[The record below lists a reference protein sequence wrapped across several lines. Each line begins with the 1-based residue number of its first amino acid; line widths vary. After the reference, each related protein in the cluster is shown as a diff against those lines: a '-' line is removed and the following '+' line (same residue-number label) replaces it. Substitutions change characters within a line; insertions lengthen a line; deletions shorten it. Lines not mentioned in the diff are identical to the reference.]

1 MLLNEKQKKA
11 GVSLVTVLLFM
22 LVATIAATATYKW
35 LTSEGRS
42 SASRMQQNEAYQSAL
57 AGIES
62 ARSWMTYNA
71 NETGA
76 IIKQYKDGNNAPVK
90 LTDRLAAFVRAGQH
104 YDVYLVGV
112 NTENSTYKLKLLSE
126 GTSRNGEAKHSEIAI
141 LNVNGLYRVQ
151 VPVEQSHASIDFDYA
166 YFGGSYDG
174 AGSLTLSSAIVNGNW
189 EGNPQGVLGTFL
201 VTGYAKL
208 SGNNVNLGPL
218 ACVGGDFLPENNGL
232 KAGNL
237 YVGGN
242 VNGNMSL
249 DSSAYFD
256 GNVTNKDGGIFDIKG
271 NVTLNGTMMP
281 LPSLDFKIHGNFCA
295 TETGVVRSAAGTD
308 ANHKP
313 FKVEGNVW
321 MPGDQNLAYGKVSGS
336 GCRCKHKTVVSYF
349 PYIVKNDTVPCSY
362 NSFGMIDCEHYNI
375 TDAAGDN
382 YASYQKI
389 LLGEKKE
396 SDVYVKTGHPWNDY
410 KTLRETKSFTTTYDQ
425 VRNCKSGACNGPD
438 HENWKNETLVPYM
451 DRANKDKLYYVYYM
465 PSGTTDVDYG
475 VYYDNYWNHD
485 VYGFF
490 VDVPTGG
497 KNETTRYTDSYNT
510 FYRYLNYENNNI
522 TGSPYCRKPA
532 NKSFVPECGVSPWFK
547 VEGHFHNDMPAT
559 KPFDCAESV
568 KDRCDALWSRNDSRA
583 CDGSSNFVE
592 DPLVTAKEKFEPYAS
607 YGCAATITSYNTSL
621 VSTLNDCYEQLFD
634 DENKRKD
641 SLYNDFLVVK
651 VSGGT
656 NSTNPSGKLK
666 GKFIVIMTDSVYTS
680 FMDTEDDSYVFY
692 YMEKGINTLNDATRK
707 NTFIYTEGG
716 IGTGNQ
722 FNLTGTIYATA
733 ASCSGMGKLQSS
745 SITYDPNLMS
755 VLTAA
760 KVICANDGSVCG
772 GPASGGSD
780 PTSPSG
786 STSTEYATGGYDNF
800 YISVAPQ
807 LSITLESQYKNAE
820 SVATAD
826 ADDVDASFIV
836 LPRIIYLTKDAKGKL
851 EDYYNIVPLNSLN
864 PVTSTSVSCSGG
876 LPVSG
881 KLVPGDTKLTQ
892 GDYSC
897 KVVGSVRSKSGV
909 SQQTVP
915 FWVRVRGEGGI
926 LPTVSFEESTKE
938 LNIGASTPV
947 NLVLPTGSGGAAQTC
962 QVTVTADP
970 DHAEDWSVSAA
981 TGVTVEGA
989 NRYTVTATS
998 AAPTPVLTVS
1008 NVSSAAGSII
1018 LYITQTTGC
1027 NPGAPE
1033 VIFNANTAPIQRK
1046 SIADYCVA
1054 NPSDANC
1061 EVGGEYKN
1069 LDDRPDCGTSEEWVT
1084 ANGAACSIS
1093 ETNNRWSCAIS
1104 AGVSLRKVRDIAGC
1118 QAVIAPVSYDPPLEA
1133 NKTPP
1138 YYLYASLKKIPMT
1151 FHAGFDVE
1159 GTLDGDRKVKIHV
1172 EDDNGTTREKNC
1184 SYSDFTDTDLR
1195 DEKCDVVVYHNSV
1208 VTLSLEPE
1216 NPSDFNYWMCENGS
1230 DCPDDEAH
1238 TSLTYQI
1245 TVTSDEN
1252 VVYAHFGERDK
1263 HCFFD
1268 EFKEPVRGSGY
1279 RHNRDY
1285 IECGHETDYCI
1296 DICESDGSICANAL
1310 TTSSYPNAKWRLVS
1324 ASTATMNDIDYSV
1337 VDSRISLKSSATRGR
1352 KESDKKHAV
1361 IMSSVQAGLYGTMK
1375 AQFQPPREGTS
1386 AGDVAMATSMNSG
1399 FILRSNPSVSSFL
1412 KLNVFI
1418 ASNGVLKARLSLNGE
1433 PPWKEEAL
1441 VRNGSATFS
1450 PDRNAIVLMSATISA
1465 QDGHDV
1471 LKVDVYSSAWTNEP
1485 YSATFA
1491 LTDENISGVTTTATR
1506 PNEYVGFSLS
1516 DQNFKIYGI
1525 GWKSDSYR
1533 SDCWDTYPVLS
1544 CSFKAAYTGGIVPK
1558 GTSVKPWVGLS
1569 AWFDA
1574 VGKCDSNDVG
1584 YYYKGPDACS
1594 STGSTYNSCGSGYT
1608 FTETGAHGYFDNDGN
1623 EIKTAKAVIENCT
1636 VYGEEAAWARNGDGV
1651 AANCGSFWVGEQ
1663 NACSR
1668 HYTFESTVTGDE
1680 GEYFGLTSGTAN
1692 FRGATLIVKLDNPD
1706 SKPVEV
1712 YMFSKNETSGYTYGN
1727 SHIYSLPYQ
1736 SSTGGNNVTLNIPV
1750 ADLSSAEGFDPEK
1763 VVGVFVKTFNEASV
1777 NVTSVMS
1784 SCPNAVEIT
1793 GCRANYEGGSW
1804 KISAAVKNQ
1813 VYTDK
1818 INVTEE
1824 HSYITSPS
1832 GLECLKVSND
1842 DATRCKFSGDS
1853 AVFSWGDNPYT
1864 HVGDTYSFNIVL
1876 TSTEATTSECT
1887 ASGSVTG
1894 ITATCGDVSGTT
1906 AIQGKGIPQFTYSI
1920 ANCPDNACNFKIDL
1934 VKNGSVA
1941 ATISSSTSSGNVS
1954 DAQTATNAANGTS
1967 DMLAEGTYKFRLS
1980 STNAARP
1987 FTECESEKSF
1997 TVSAPGAISASCSFG
2012 TVVKG
2017 GTATLSMTN
2026 IENNE
2031 ESTTISIERS
2041 GADAIE
2047 KTLAANDDSQTFSF
2061 TAPNSAESYSYSVY
2075 YTVNSTKKK
2084 ICDATL
2090 VVVDGLGCSVSPTSI
2105 TLGESFTFT
2114 PTWGGICTS
2123 TTLTGDGV
2131 GTPTSCAT
2139 SYSITPTSVG
2149 TQTYTYKFTGDVGT
2163 NVECPTTPTV
2173 TVTPPAPEFSCPA
2186 NWGGRATASGGSA
2199 TLTLSPTYCDNSSCT
2214 MKITGIDDDFVAFSS
2229 PRTLT
2234 DASVTTST
2242 NKTYTVA
2249 IKNGTGTTSHDCSI
2263 TYAYDGPTAT
2273 TCQFDNSTRVY
2284 GEKGKFKVDKLKV
2297 SSGETWELD
2306 DPNGTKVL
2314 DGTYSNAYNSSYW
2327 ETGEIRV
2334 KVSGTY
2340 TLKLGGL
2347 SACTANLTVTQP
2359 TAENCR
2365 LDAETI
2371 PSGNSTKFH
2380 WDLKNCKDN
2389 QCSYMIKLAGNDFSG
2404 QTSVGEQNDRQVD
2417 VSTAGEYVV
2426 WLNGTATDC
2435 KKTLTIAAGGT
2446 LSCSIAANIPVDEQW
2461 QKIKVTSTRPTGKY
2475 DIWIDGSIGKY
2486 SNGYNMTGIDINK
2499 DATNVEVGGFTCS
2512 TSGFHTYK
2520 ITANNSTTSLC
2531 NGSFTCLNVPK
2542 VDCYFLYSSNWSAVS
2557 GSVVPKTPLQFC
2569 ASQASFSK
2577 RTTLTGT
2584 NKDGSFSKTDFD
2596 LSKDGRVCYGFD
2608 APSSDNSYTFSVSAN
2623 GEEACNDTPILE
2635 VATPPNPVTLTYGG
2649 SLTTLTA
2656 GTWSVFSNNANSG
2669 VMRCKASGNVSIT
2682 VNGSS
2687 KTVTTDLSSIDGA
2700 NPRPTVYVTV
2710 VVPTG
2715 KSIQC
2720 HTDW

>member
-295 TETGVVRSAAGTD
+295 TETGEVRSAAGTD

-336 GCRCKHKTVVSYF
+336 GCRCKQKTVVSYY

-396 SDVYVKTGHPWNDY
+396 SDVYVKTGHPWSDY
-410 KTLRETKSFTTTYDQ
+410 NTLRASKSFTTTDAQ
-425 VRNCKSGACNGPD
+425 VRNCKNGACNGPD

-559 KPFDCAESV
+559 KPFECAESV
-568 KDRCDALWSRNDSRA
+568 KDRCDALWSRNDARA

-1046 SIADYCVA
+1046 SIADYCIA

-1296 DICESDGSICANAL
+1296 DICESDGDVCANAL

-1450 PDRNAIVLMSATISA
+1450 PDRNAIVLMSATIGT

-1471 LKVDVYSSAWTNEP
+1471 LKVDVYSSAWTSEP

-1491 LTDENISGVTTTATR
+1491 LTEENISGVTTTATR

-1533 SDCWDTYPVLS
+1533 SECWDTYPVLS
-1544 CSFKAAYTGGIVPK
+1544 CSFKAAYAGGIVPK
-1558 GTSVKPWVGLS
+1558 GQNVKPWVGLS

-1574 VGKCDSNDVG
+1574 VGKCNENDVG
-1584 YYYKGPDACS
+1584 YYYKGPDACGG
-1594 STGSTYNSCGSGYT
+1594 TGTTYNSCGSGYT
-1608 FTETGAHGYFDNDGN
+1608 FTESGAHGYFDGDRN
-1623 EIKTAKAVIENCT
+1623 EIKMAKTSIDNCT
-1636 VYGEEAAWARNGDGV
+1636 VYGEEAAWARNGEDVV

-1668 HYTFESTVTGDE
+1668 HYTFESTVSGDE

-1727 SHIYSLPYQ
+1727 NHIYSLPYQ
-1736 SSTGGNNVTLNIPV
+1736 SSTGGNNITLNIPV
-1750 ADLSSAEGFDPEK
+1750 TDLSSAEGFDPEK
-1763 VVGVFVKTFNEASV
+1763 VVGVYVKTFNETSV

-1793 GCRANYEGGSW
+1793 GCDAKYEGGSW
-1804 KISAAVKNQ
+1804 KISATVKNQ

-1824 HSYITSPS
+1824 HGYITSPS
-1832 GLECLKVSND
+1832 SLECLKISND
-1842 DATRCKFSGDS
+1842 DATKCKFTGDD
-1853 AVFSWGDNPYT
+1853 ANFSWSDNPYT
-1864 HVGDTYSFNIVL
+1864 HVGDSYSFNIVL

-1887 ASGSVTG
+1887 ATGSVTG
-1894 ITATCGDVSGTT
+1894 ITATCGAVSGAT
-1906 AIQGKGIPQFTYSI
+1906 AIQGRGIPQFTYSI

-1987 FTECESEKSF
+1987 FTECESENSF
-1997 TVSAPGAISASCSFG
+1997 TVSAPGVISATCSFG

-2041 GADAIE
+2041 GSDAIE
-2047 KTLAANDDSQTFSF
+2047 KTLAANNNSQSFSF
-2061 TAPNSAESYSYSVY
+2061 TAPNSASSYSYSVY
-2075 YTVNSTKKK
+2075 YTVNNTKKK

-2090 VVVDGLGCSVSPTSI
+2090 EVVDGLGCSVSPSTI

-2114 PTWGGICTS
+2114 PTWGGSCTS

-2131 GTPTSCAT
+2131 GSPTSCAT
-2139 SYSITPTSVG
+2139 SYTITPTSVG
-2149 TQTYTYKFTGDVGT
+2149 TQTYTYKFTGDIGT
-2163 NVECPTTPTV
+2163 NVECPTTQSV
-2173 TVTPPAPEFSCPA
+2173 AVNSPAPEFSCPT
-2186 NWGGRATASGGSA
+2186 NWAATVGNSA
-2199 TLTLSPTYCDNSSCT
+2199 TLTLSPTYCDNNACT
-2214 MKITGIDDDFVAFSS
+2214 MKITGIDDGFVAFSS
-2229 PRTLT
+2229 PRTFT
-2234 DASVTTST
+2234 DASATTST
-2242 NKTYTVA
+2242 NKYTVA
-2249 IKNGTGTTSHDCSI
+2249 IKNATGTTSHDCDI
-2263 TYAYDGPTAT
+2263 TYT
-2273 TCQFDNSTRVY
+2273 TTSSTYRADCWFDKNGSVTRTPAGY
-2284 GEKGKFKVDKLKV
+2284 QYTNFKTKAI
-2297 SSGETWELD
+2297 SGFPE
-2306 DPNGTKVL
+2306 NNNVGTL
-2314 DGTYSNAYNSSYW
+2314 SFNNTTYSVYIDQNGNTREYSNVPMPSNP
-2327 ETGEIRV
+2327 
-2334 KVSGTY
+2334 GTY
-2340 TLKLGGL
+2340 TYSVTYNSEKVCEGSITVAYPITCSVNPTSINGTTNVTFSALIDTALNRIYGLNLHDCGFKKDGNWKDNDQNPHGSADGNADSWIQSVSTSTTFTYECKQGSGDKTCSKNVVLQAPPEITNCAALTSTKKTGDPVSIRPNVENCENNCEWHISGYENLDHNPRDWSSGGTINL
-2347 SACTANLTVTQP
+2347 STVNSDGAKNYRLTV
-2359 TAENCR
+2359 ENDYGHDDC
-2365 LDAETI
+2365 
-2371 PSGNSTKFH
+2371 
-2380 WDLKNCKDN
+2380 
-2389 QCSYMIKLAGNDFSG
+2389 DF
-2404 QTSVGEQNDRQVD
+2404 
-2417 VSTAGEYVV
+2417 
-2426 WLNGTATDC
+2426 
-2435 KKTLTIAAGGT
+2435 
-2446 LSCSIAANIPVDEQW
+2446 
-2461 QKIKVTSTRPTGKY
+2461 
-2475 DIWIDGSIGKY
+2475 
-2486 SNGYNMTGIDINK
+2486 
-2499 DATNVEVGGFTCS
+2499 
-2512 TSGFHTYK
+2512 
-2520 ITANNSTTSLC
+2520 
-2531 NGSFTCLNVPK
+2531 
-2542 VDCYFLYSSNWSAVS
+2542 
-2557 GSVVPKTPLQFC
+2557 
-2569 ASQASFSK
+2569 
-2577 RTTLTGT
+2577 
-2584 NKDGSFSKTDFD
+2584 
-2596 LSKDGRVCYGFD
+2596 
-2608 APSSDNSYTFSVSAN
+2608 
-2623 GEEACNDTPILE
+2623 
-2635 VATPPNPVTLTYGG
+2635 TLTY
-2649 SLTTLTA
+2649 S
-2656 GTWSVFSNNANSG
+2656 SG
-2669 VMRCKASGNVSIT
+2669 VVCHCKCTNGCPDNVIT
-2682 VNGSS
+2682 TGWDGSNTGGCYFVTAFKIGAWNSSVVEVNGNQTFTNTEKSDS
-2687 KTVTTDLSSIDGA
+2687 DYPTKVDGGYYIQFRNWA
-2700 NPRPTVYVTV
+2700 YPNISTFTAAEPT
-2710 VVPTG
+2710 
-2715 KSIQC
+2715 C
-2720 HTDW
+2720 N